1 MKHVLILKPKENTFP
16 LSNRQWNSLKLFFV
30 SNANRRGIFI
40 NMVLTFFQRYI
51 VKCQTDVQ
59 PPAYLRK
66 PGGHHA
72 KFDFSPLFSNEES
85 LDHK

>member
-16 LSNRQWNSLKLFFV
+16 LSNRQWNSLKLFLCFQCQPAWNIYQHGV
-30 SNANRRGIFI
+30 D
-40 NMVLTFFQRYI
+40 FFQRYI